1 VHVRSESL
9 CATKHAFRKLNS
21 LIRLDSRGDVF
32 VHISEEI
39 GFDDI
44 QRRPKSSNTICMKT
58 AGDNPWASAAGAFR
72 DVLHV
77 RFGSK
82 ADIASVKLDVRFT
95 PKSGHCR
102 ATGACPLC
110 AKRGHYAAQ
119 QSIWGQSPVL
129 DTRNR

>member
-44 QRRPKSSNTICMKT
+44 QRRPESSNTICMKT
-58 AGDNPWASAAGAFR
+58 AGDNPWRVLRAAGAFR
-72 DVLHV
+72 DVLDV

-82 ADIASVKLDVRFT
+82 ADIA
-95 PKSGHCR
+95 P
-102 ATGACPLC
+102 
-110 AKRGHYAAQ
+110 
-119 QSIWGQSPVL
+119 
-129 DTRNR
+129 